1 MVTLTRLGRE
11 RQLSEGHDPATP
23 KEVGPLD
30 PVDTGRAQGQTHPVS
45 QEALKRSMN
54 DPTCKFQPFCSNP
67 VIAVPHCFLD
77 TDTEHRISV
86 SK

>member
-1 MVTLTRLGRE
+1 MITLTRLGRE
-11 RQLSEGHDPATP
+11 RQLSEGHDPAMP
-23 KEVGPLD
+23 KGVGSFD
-30 PVDTGRAQGQTHPVS
+30 PVDIGRAQGQTDPVS

-77 TDTEHRISV
+77 TDTEHGIGV